1 MAFQVS
7 PGVNVS
13 EIDLTGIVPAVSTS
27 VGAIA
32 GVFRWGP
39 VNERTLV
46 SNEKQLTQIF
56 GEPKTYYTDPG
67 TFSQQWTNHE
77 TFFSAANFLSYSNA
91 LYVTRTASATAAA
104 AASTY
109 FDAKYVGDLG
119 NSIEVSFCST
129 DSAGDTASFDAELQV
144 NTITIQPFAR
154 TATATGFGSSA
165 AINSTVP
172 KGTAI
177 ILGDTGI
184 RLIVESVTAEDVGG
198 SFNANITFTTPYT
211 GTATYNDTFSTQ
223 WSDSNRFLSAP
234 SANSVHVVVRDLTGE
249 ISGTAGSILEIYENV
264 STVPGTANING
275 TDNYIG
281 DVLENRSK
289 YISTTQ
295 AKANAMVASS
305 IFSFGSLTGGADGD
319 DEGSIAIGDV
329 VQGYDLYRDSETVD
343 ISLLIQGKGRG
354 TVLANYITNNIAEF
368 RKDCVVFASPEESQ
382 SNTVDQILSWAAGLT
397 GSSYMFVDSGYKYQY
412 DKYNDVYRW
421 VPLNG
426 DIAGLCA
433 RTDNDRDPWFS
444 PAGYN
449 RGIIKNVVR
458 LRVNPPRAERDRL
471 YLNSIN
477 PVISEPGSGTLL
489 FGDKTYSPIN
499 SAFDRINVRRLF
511 IVLEK
516 AIATA
521 SKALLFEFNDEF
533 TRAQFVN
540 LVEPFLREVQGR
552 RGIFDF
558 RVVCDE
564 TNNTAEVIDGNQF
577 VGDIFVKPARS
588 INFIQLNFVAV
599 RTGVEFE
606 EVVGAV

>member
-7 PGVNVS
+7 PGVNIS
-13 EIDLTGIVPAVSTS
+13 EVDLTGIVPAVSTS

-39 VNERTLV
+39 VNERVLV
-46 SNEKQLTQIF
+46 SNEKQLAQTF

-67 TFSQQWTNHE
+67 TFSAQWTNHE

-91 LYVTRTASATAAA
+91 LYVVRTASASAAA
-104 AASTY
+104 AASTG
-109 FDAKYVGDLG
+109 FDAKYVGALG
-119 NSIEVSFCST
+119 NSIEVSVCST
-129 DSAGDTASFDAELQV
+129 DSAGDTASFDADLQV

-154 TATATGFGSSA
+154 TATATGFGTA
-165 AINSTVP
+165 AAATSTLA
-172 KGTAI
+172 KGTAVI
-177 ILGDTGI
+177 FGSTGI
-184 RLIVESVTAEDVGG
+184 RLVVESVTAADVGG
-198 SFNANITFTTPYT
+198 SFTATVTFTTPYT
-211 GTATYNDTFSTQ
+211 GTAAYDDAFSVQ
-223 WSDSNRFLSAP
+223 WSDSDRFLSAP
-234 SANSVHVVVRDLTGE
+234 SPSSVHIVVRDVDGE
-249 ISGTAGSILEIYENV
+249 ISGTAGTILEIYENV
-264 STVPGTANING
+264 STVPGTTNANG
-275 TDNYIG
+275 TDNYIV
-281 DVLENRSK
+281 DVLETRSK
-289 YISTTQ
+289 YISTTT
-295 AKANAMVASS
+295 AKANTLVANSA
-305 IFSFGSLTGGADGD
+305 FSFSTLAGGDDGD
-319 DEGSIAIGDV
+319 DEVTIAIGDV
-329 VQGYDLYRDSETVD
+329 VQGYDLYRDAETVD

-354 TVLANYITNNIAEF
+354 SVLANYITNNIAEF
-368 RKDCVVFASPEESQ
+368 RKDCVVFVSPEESQ
-382 SNTVDQILSWAAGLT
+382 SNTVEAMVTWAAGLT

-421 VPLNG
+421 IPLNG

-449 RGIIKNVVR
+449 RGIIKNVVK
-458 LRVNPPRAERDRL
+458 LRVNPPKAQRDLL

-516 AIATA
+516 AIASA

-599 RTGVEFE
+599 RSGVEFE